1 MTQHERWILC
11 RTAAFE
17 PDPGLMPALRAEGV
31 DDLRWWSADEIRSAG
46 VATAPSD
53 LADLLDRVNAGRLP
67 DAGTDLG
74 V

>member
-1 MTQHERWILC
+1 
-11 RTAAFE
+11 
-17 PDPGLMPALRAEGV
+17 MPALRAEGV

-46 VATAPSD
+46 ISTAPSD
-53 LADLLDRVNAGRLP
+53 LADLLDRVNAGRLL